1 MPDFRDLDAARIII
15 QHRMDRHFPEAKIT
29 SIDLVD
35 GELVAQVMMP
45 GEIHEVEI
53 SGVIEADDE

>member
-1 MPDFRDLDAARIII
+1 MPDFSDLDAARIII
-15 QHRMDRHFPEAKIT
+15 QERMDRHFPEAKIT

-53 SGVIEADDE
+53 SGVIKADDE